1 MRATKAN
8 WRSACLQVLYR
19 IRRRA
24 CAISSVC
31 GDKGGAGWDP
41 ALPGC
46 KQRLARAYLQ
56 MHGCKAGF
64 LSEKQHP
71 EWCNPNKHLCKV
83 APSTLHPPPHR
94 HRRPSALAS

>member
-31 GDKGGAGWDP
+31 GDKGGLAGTRHPQGASNAWP
-41 ALPGC
+41 EPICRCMAA
-46 KQRLARAYLQ
+46 KQV
-56 MHGCKAGF
+56 
-64 LSEKQHP
+64 S
-71 EWCNPNKHLCKV
+71 
-83 APSTLHPPPHR
+83 
-94 HRRPSALAS
+94 